1 MNFES
6 CCALDNQIEV
16 AKRLQQI
23 RADSSE
29 IKRRIN
35 CFVNRKRDEI
45 NNYNVQ
51 DFISNQ
57 TSKDMSAIE
66 NDMTCARVNSTLYRA
81 KGSKSHLK
89 VHRVKNEYGPQ
100 TTNYKGALDKLM
112 ENVSPVKIKPD
123 PDGPSV
129 LPLSI
134 QERIINAEAHL
145 NLPVERLKTKSIV
158 DRIKAIEDK
167 ILYLETLSPEYSHF
181 LVTSKRYLHVSY
193 SKLHFLFFFSGQ
205 IIGEGQQIRFKCQS
219 QGRKEN
225 IYSS

>member
-1 MNFES
+1 M
-6 CCALDNQIEV
+6 
-16 AKRLQQI
+16 QQI

-35 CFVNRKRDEI
+35 CFINRKRDEI

-51 DFISNQ
+51 DFISDQ
-57 TSKDMSAIE
+57 TTNDKSANE
-66 NDMTCARVNSTLYRA
+66 NGMTCARVNSTLYRA

-129 LPLSI
+129 VSVSI
-134 QERIINAEAHL
+134 QERITNAETHL
-145 NLPVERLKTKSIV
+145 NLSVERLKTKSIIE
-158 DRIKAIEDK
+158 RIKAIEDK

-181 LVTSKRYLHVSY
+181 LVKSKQYLY
-193 SKLHFLFFFSGQ
+193 ITNSK
-205 IIGEGQQIRFKCQS
+205 
-219 QGRKEN
+219 
-225 IYSS
+225 

>member
-1 MNFES
+1 MRIFSLSEIPNQPKKRFKKNQSELRFKT
-6 CCALDNQIEV
+6 CCPLDNKIEV
-16 AKRLQQI
+16 PKRLQQI
-23 RADSSE
+23 RADSTE

-35 CFVNRKRDEI
+35 CFVNRKRTEI

-51 DFISNQ
+51 DFISDQ
-57 TSKDMSAIE
+57 TSKDKSTNE

-89 VHRVKNEYGPQ
+89 VHRVTNEYGPQ

-129 LPLSI
+129 MPLSI

-145 NLPVERLKTKSIV
+145 NVPVELEHLKTKSIV
-158 DRIKAIEDK
+158 ERIKAIEDK

-181 LVTSKRYLHVSY
+181 LVRSMQ
-193 SKLHFLFFFSGQ
+193 FLYMSNC
-205 IIGEGQQIRFKCQS
+205 K
-219 QGRKEN
+219 
-225 IYSS
+225 